1 MNFSRCKTNAELCCG
16 KERGT
21 TTPFWG
27 FLPLF
32 RDKSVIIGIKNL
44 SLYIRHTLNR
54 DKIMLDLPAIFR
66 KPTSQAIH
74 IAAVPLAFFAFVLI
88 YRPFNL
94 AEQLQLG
101 RFSFGVNL
109 TLIACII
116 FGSTLLMRTLFYLVR
131 QRIDRLTYYFWCL
144 LEITVSVLFV
154 ALYVWLMER
163 CANPYFVVAAR
174 AYGWLFPVLIFPYV
188 ITAMALFLVERY
200 RLPVQEPDEEQK
212 LRFYDERKN
221 LKLVVTAASVLY
233 IAAKENYVQVVYL
246 DGERVK
252 DYLVRASMRSIEE
265 LCTRGGLVRCHRSY
279 YLNPHHVKTLRREKE
294 GVIVAELQTAG
305 HEVPVTKR
313 YYDALVERL

>member
-1 MNFSRCKTNAELCCG
+1 MNFSHCKTNAELHNG
-16 KERGT
+16 KEKGMVGR
-21 TTPFWG
+21 FLG

-32 RDKSVIIGIKNL
+32 GDKKADIGIKNVYL
-44 SLYIRHTLNR
+44 CIRHTLNR

-66 KPTSQAIH
+66 KPTSQVVH
-74 IAAVPLAFFAFVLI
+74 VVAVPLAFFAFVLI

-94 AEQLQLG
+94 TEHLQLG

-109 TLIACII
+109 TLIACIL
-116 FGSTLLMRTLFYLVR
+116 FGSTLLMRTLFYAVR
-131 QRIDRLTYYFWCL
+131 RRIDRLTYYFWCL
-144 LEITVSVLFV
+144 LEMTVSALFA
-154 ALYVWLMER
+154 ALYVWLMAR
-163 CANPYFVVAAR
+163 RVDPYFVVVAR
-174 AYGWLFPVLIFPYV
+174 VYGWVVPVLIFPYV

-200 RLPVQEPDEEQK
+200 RLPVQEPVEEQK

-252 DYLVRASMRSIEE
+252 DYLIRASMRSIEE
-265 LCTRGGLVRCHRSY
+265 LCSRGGLVRCHRSY
-279 YLNPHHVKTLRREKE
+279 YLNPTRVKSLRREKE